1 MIYRQKKSELNDI
14 KELSESIGMWGDIFK
29 EASDEKKKTML
40 RSIIDVITVMRDGID
55 IKFRLDI
62 VQFLSN
68 AGNGSVS
75 ELRGRAHRWQ
85 R

>member
-1 MIYRQKKSELNDI
+1 
-14 KELSESIGMWGDIFK
+14 
-29 EASDEKKKTML
+29 ML
-40 RSIIDVITVMRDGID
+40 RSIIDVVTVMRDGID

-62 VQFLSN
+62 AQFLSN

-75 ELRGRAHRWQ
+75 ELRGRSHRWQ